1 MRIRS
6 LNKMRKSHNV
16 LVTIAEYVRANLAT
30 EDKKDDN
37 INEFLKS
44 FQTQERDNIHGR
56 DILYGRTQEV
66 VDTEDVEKKRQ
77 ELRELEEKKLSDIES
92 KMRQLEAEIQMFQT
106 EILQLKGQYQKI
118 LETINDLG
126 NKHKEKIE
134 TFELLSNP
142 EENEKKLIE
151 LIEKRKNDLKKISLQ
166 WEEQRKPLIQEY
178 RQIRDSFSK
187 RDDVVSQKLTEIKQ
201 MRISIESKEAEI
213 VKKESQFKQLADI
226 FKQLP
231 KEKRSSYTS
240 RNLEMLKNVKKYTA
254 EINKI
259 LTDTKTIQ
267 SEINS
272 LTETLG
278 RSFSLVDD
286 MIYTDAK
293 KDQLAAEAY
302 KLVVSINKKFKE
314 ITETISSTG
323 SITNSAWSLED
334 KIEKLTERTN
344 SLDMTTLLND
354 LQQVKEENTQLI
366 DQVKNIKAKKKE

>member
-1 MRIRS
+1 
-6 LNKMRKSHNV
+6 
-16 LVTIAEYVRANLAT
+16 
-30 EDKKDDN
+30 
-37 INEFLKS
+37 LKS

-201 MRISIESKEAEI
+201 NENINRI
-213 VKKESQFKQLADI
+213 
-226 FKQLP
+226 
-231 KEKRSSYTS
+231 
-240 RNLEMLKNVKKYTA
+240 
-254 EINKI
+254 
-259 LTDTKTIQ
+259 
-267 SEINS
+267 
-272 LTETLG
+272 
-278 RSFSLVDD
+278 
-286 MIYTDAK
+286 
-293 KDQLAAEAY
+293 
-302 KLVVSINKKFKE
+302 
-314 ITETISSTG
+314 
-323 SITNSAWSLED
+323 
-334 KIEKLTERTN
+334 
-344 SLDMTTLLND
+344 
-354 LQQVKEENTQLI
+354 
-366 DQVKNIKAKKKE
+366 

>member
-1 MRIRS
+1 
-6 LNKMRKSHNV
+6 
-16 LVTIAEYVRANLAT
+16 
-30 EDKKDDN
+30 
-37 INEFLKS
+37 
-44 FQTQERDNIHGR
+44 
-56 DILYGRTQEV
+56 
-66 VDTEDVEKKRQ
+66 
-77 ELRELEEKKLSDIES
+77 LSDIES

-366 DQVKNIKAKKKE
+366 DQVKKY